1 MVPGPSSFF
10 FNKLVNVLSLYW
22 YISFAE
28 HDAGTASSAYPTIK
42 KTPFSVLKSFL
53 FYFGE

>member
-1 MVPGPSSFF
+1 MVPGPSSFL
-10 FNKLVNVLSLYW
+10 NKLVNIFSLQW

-42 KTPFSVLKSFL
+42 KTLYSVLNSFL